1 MIRADVVVVGAGIA
15 GLACATELVDHDVD
29 VLVLEAQARVG
40 GPAETRCVGEFMLER
55 GPNTVR
61 ATPELEKLIHRTGL
75 EVLPARR
82 GAPYLVSNGE
92 LVRVPPPPR
101 NLLRGDPIPL
111 RGWLELLGEPFRAQR
126 PGPRSV
132 EEFVRQRLGP
142 TLAERLADVMTLGV
156 FGTTADRV
164 GFESAFPA
172 LADRLQRSRSLT
184 RMLAGAIF
192 QRREKTPGKRG
203 LISTPEGLA
212 VIPQRVAEQLGER
225 IHLAAPVRRVVQR
238 DGGFELSVG
247 ASGETKVASRHLVLA
262 VPPAD
267 AAKLLELPRAERLL
281 SSYGFT
287 PQTLASF
294 ALNDRA
300 CAERWTGFGF
310 LAPSREKLP
319 LMGCLFPSAL
329 FPGRAP
335 EGHLLLTVFVGAAL
349 RDAAET
355 TLADE
360 LAPLLER
367 LLGATRAP
375 TLLDVA
381 RYPLGITLYDRRHR
395 DRTRVLRQHLDDAG
409 GPLLAGAAFDGVAFG
424 AAAASGIRAARQ
436 LLRIP
441 SEA

>member
-1 MIRADVVVVGAGIA
+1 
-15 GLACATELVDHDVD
+15 

-40 GPAETRCVGEFMLER
+40 GPAETRRVGEFMLER

-61 ATPELEKLIHRTGL
+61 ATPELEKLIRRTGL

-92 LVRVPPPPR
+92 LLRLPPPPR

-111 RGWLELLGEPFRAQR
+111 RGWLELLGEPFRAQQ

-192 QRREKTPGKRG
+192 QRREKTPGKQG

-212 VIPQRVAEQLGER
+212 VIPQRVAERLGER
-225 IHLAAPVRRVVQR
+225 IHLDAPVRHVVQR

-262 VPPAD
+262 VPPA
-267 AAKLLELPRAERLL
+267 
-281 SSYGFT
+281 
-287 PQTLASF
+287 
-294 ALNDRA
+294 
-300 CAERWTGFGF
+300 
-310 LAPSREKLP
+310 APSRERLP

-335 EGHLLLTVFVGAAL
+335 EGHLLLTVFVGPAL